1 MTRRNEKDVEQQE
14 CGHKEVERET
24 ERERERERE
33 REKGGLGGVAKRRR
47 EMNEQRD
54 DCRA

>member
-1 MTRRNEKDVEQQE
+1 VTRRNEKDVEQQE

-47 EMNEQRD
+47 EMKEQRD